1 MGIWAIFCGGLLLA
15 SEDDD
20 AQEKTEEP
28 TQRRLEKAREDG
40 QVLTSKEMFVFATTA
55 AGVIILLALVVIVSQ
70 WISRWG
76 GFFRFEQ
83 GDALSGLLMA
93 RLSEAYLD
101 FLIVALIVAVPILVV
116 VLSTQMLVGRGLH
129 FALTAANFKG
139 NRINPLNGL
148 KRMFSLHSLV
158 ELAKSVLKVGVIGAA
173 AYFVILNYLPTM
185 LALASMSLDRGIET
199 GFYALMFLMGVSA
212 AILGGI
218 GALDYAW
225 SNYEHM
231 KKLRMSRQDLKE
243 ESKQTDGS
251 PEVRSRIRRLQYEA
265 SRRAA
270 EQARSLDDVGNATAI
285 ITNPTHFAVAL
296 RYVPGEQN
304 APMIVAMGRGRIA
317 EEIIKRGTEAQITV
331 FQSPLL
337 ARALFFTGEIGQEI
351 SDLLFTPIAAVL
363 AYIYRV
369 DRGEDPETPEFE
381 IPEELQFDQNGR
393 PINGEAS

>member
-76 GFFRFEQ
+76 SFFRFEQ

-148 KRMFSLHSLV
+148 KRMFSLRSLV

-185 LALASMSLDRGIET
+185 LALASMSLDRSIES

-304 APMIVAMGRGRIA
+304 APTIVAMGRGRIA

>member
-76 GFFRFEQ
+76 SFFRFEQ

-148 KRMFSLHSLV
+148 KRMFSLRSLV

-251 PEVRSRIRRLQYEA
+251 PEVRSRIRQLQYEA

-304 APMIVAMGRGRIA
+304 APTIVAMGRGRIA